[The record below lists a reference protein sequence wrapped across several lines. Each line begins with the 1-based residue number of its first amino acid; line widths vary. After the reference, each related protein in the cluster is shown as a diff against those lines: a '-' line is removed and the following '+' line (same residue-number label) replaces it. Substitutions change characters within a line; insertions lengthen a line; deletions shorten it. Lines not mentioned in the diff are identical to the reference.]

1 LIEKRA
7 NGKVAEVW
15 RKWLKVRD
23 GKPWEGAH
31 PSRTICGQGKPGK
44 PPSSGLRLAQVITAP
59 LDACAASQHEP
70 LPTGA

>member
-31 PSRTICGQGKPGK
+31 PSRTICGRFARRLVINAPAARKTFVPQL
-44 PPSSGLRLAQVITAP
+44 SYSGT
-59 LDACAASQHEP
+59 
-70 LPTGA
+70 